1 MSHTRTEKY
10 SGIRVKTEYPLPRIQ
25 SKFPLPIFLTLKN
38 QFQVAST
45 NICAY
50 DHYYRYRLYLTGEKL
65 ILLLF
70 LLFKRVNNET
80 LVANR

>member
-1 MSHTRTEKY
+1 MSHTRTEKT
-10 SGIRVKTEYPLPRIQ
+10 SWIRVKTEYPLPTPHPIKIPP
-25 SKFPLPIFLTLKN
+25 SSLPYPKKPVPST
-38 QFQVAST
+38 VASM

-70 LLFKRVNNET
+70 LLLKRVNNKT
-80 LVANR
+80 LV